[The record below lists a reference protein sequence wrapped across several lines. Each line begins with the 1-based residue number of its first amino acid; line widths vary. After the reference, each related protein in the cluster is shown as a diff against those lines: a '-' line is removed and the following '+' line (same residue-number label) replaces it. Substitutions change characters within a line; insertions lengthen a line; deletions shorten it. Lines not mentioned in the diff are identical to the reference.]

1 MSEKRRQLNGNVF
14 YSPGKLRSSATSDA
28 VTGTKLHLAGNVL
41 LEDAGQYRNALNY
54 KLGILRHLP
63 VFSSNMNQS
72 KYQPN
77 AFYHGKQAPLKK
89 NGLNAWKQCHPQR
102 AAIH

>member
-1 MSEKRRQLNGNVF
+1 M
-14 YSPGKLRSSATSDA
+14 
-28 VTGTKLHLAGNVL
+28 GTKLHLAGNVL
-41 LEDAGQYRNALNY
+41 LEDAGQYGNALNY
-54 KLGILRHLP
+54 KLGILRHLT

-89 NGLNAWKQCHPQR
+89 NGLNAWKQCHLQR
-102 AAIH
+102 AALY